1 MPHPSPCPIICHFRP
16 SPPGPD
22 HRRKDHVNR
31 LVPVLSLLLLS
42 VPTTVMAQNWADET
56 PTLAGG
62 RVTLGGEVT
71 VTASPEDDGRFNY
84 TDYERNALQLI
95 RVALTAAVRPV
106 ERVTLV
112 TELRAEGDTSGGQ
125 WTATPYALYVRV
137 RPWRDRPV
145 DFQAGRIP
153 PVFGVA
159 GRRAYANDNV
169 LIGYPLIWQYLTI
182 LRPDAVPANADEL
195 IYARNAGW
203 QSWYSVGA
211 SNYERGVPL
220 ATAFRYDTGVEARIG
235 DELSRLSVA
244 TALTAGTL
252 SSPGTGD
259 RSGGPQLSARVAVR
273 PTMGLVIGGSFAD
286 GDFLSNAAERDLPS
300 YSRGERYAQQSWGLD
315 AEYSRDHWLIRA
327 ETIAVRWA
335 LPYLDDPPIDEP
347 IMSAGI
353 SVEGRYRVAPGV
365 TLGARVDHIGFSEL
379 TGSHETLPWDAPVS
393 RVEGGIA
400 WTIARH
406 VTARFSVQYNHRQ
419 RGQVTSSTLPA
430 AQVSL
435 WF

>member
-1 MPHPSPCPIICHFRP
+1 
-16 SPPGPD
+16 
-22 HRRKDHVNR
+22 VNR
-31 LVPVLSLLLLS
+31 LLPALLLVLALPGIA
-42 VPTTVMAQNWADET
+42 VAQSWTDET
-56 PTLAGG
+56 PSLAGG

-106 ERVTLV
+106 ERITFVA
-112 TELRAEGDTSGGQ
+112 ELRAEGDTSGGP
-125 WTATPYALYVRV
+125 WSATPFAVYVRV
-137 RPWRDRPV
+137 RPWRDRPF
-145 DFQAGRIP
+145 DIQAGRIP

-211 SNYERGVPL
+211 GDYARGVPL
-220 ATAFRYDTGVEARIG
+220 ATAFHYDTGVEARFG
-235 DELSRLSVA
+235 DDLSRVSLA

-252 SSPGTGD
+252 SSPGTGA
-259 RSGGPQLSARVAVR
+259 RSGGPQLSARVAVV

-286 GDFLSNAAERDLPS
+286 GDFLSNAAERDLPPS
-300 YSRGERYAQQSWGLD
+300 LRSQRYGQQSWGFD
-315 AEYSRDHWLIRA
+315 AEYSRGYWLLRA
-327 ETIAVRWA
+327 EGIAVRWA
-335 LPYLDDPPIDEP
+335 LPYLYDPPIDDP
-347 IMSAGI
+347 ITSAGI
-353 SVEGRYRVAPGV
+353 SVEGRYRIAPGL

-393 RVEGGIA
+393 RIEAGLA

-406 VTARFSVQYNHRQ
+406 VTARFSVQHNHRD
-419 RGQVTSSTLPA
+419 RGPVTSSTLPA
-430 AQVSL
+430 VQVSL

>member
-1 MPHPSPCPIICHFRP
+1 
-16 SPPGPD
+16 
-22 HRRKDHVNR
+22 VNR
-31 LVPVLSLLLLS
+31 LLPALLLVLALPGIA
-42 VPTTVMAQNWADET
+42 VAQSWTDET
-56 PTLAGG
+56 PSLAGG
-62 RVTLGGEVT
+62 RVALGGEVT

-106 ERVTLV
+106 ERITFVA
-112 TELRAEGDTSGGQ
+112 ELRAEGDTSGGP
-125 WTATPYALYVRV
+125 WSATPFAVYVRV
-137 RPWRDRPV
+137 RPWRDRPF
-145 DFQAGRIP
+145 DIQAGRIP

-211 SNYERGVPL
+211 GDYARGVPL
-220 ATAFRYDTGVEARIG
+220 ATAFHYDTGVEARFG
-235 DELSRLSVA
+235 DDLSRVSLA

-252 SSPGTGD
+252 SSPGTGA
-259 RSGGPQLSARVAVR
+259 RSGGPQLSARVAVV

-286 GDFLSNAAERDLPS
+286 GDFLSNAAERDLPPS
-300 YSRGERYAQQSWGLD
+300 LRSQRYGQQSWGFD
-315 AEYSRDHWLIRA
+315 AEYSRGYWLVRA
-327 ETIAVRWA
+327 EGIAVRWA
-335 LPYLDDPPIDEP
+335 LPYLYDPPIDDP
-347 IMSAGI
+347 ITSAGI
-353 SVEGRYRVAPGV
+353 SVEGRYRIAPGL

-393 RVEGGIA
+393 RIEAGLA

-406 VTARFSVQYNHRQ
+406 VTARLSIQHNHRD
-419 RGQVTSSTLPA
+419 RGPVTSATLPA
-430 AQVSL
+430 VQVSL

>member
-1 MPHPSPCPIICHFRP
+1 
-16 SPPGPD
+16 
-22 HRRKDHVNR
+22 VNR
-31 LVPVLSLLLLS
+31 FAPALSLLLLS
-42 VPTTVMAQNWADET
+42 APAMVSGQTWTDET
-56 PTLAGG
+56 PSLAGG
-62 RVTLGGEVT
+62 RITLGGEIT
-71 VTASPEDDGRFNY
+71 VTASPDDDGRFNY

-137 RPWRDRPV
+137 RPWRDRPI
-145 DFQAGRIP
+145 DIQAGRIP

-203 QSWYSVGA
+203 RSGYSVGA
-211 SNYERGVPL
+211 SAYERGVPL

-235 DELSRLSVA
+235 DDLSRVSVA

-252 SSPGTGD
+252 SSPGTGA

-273 PTMGLVIGGSFAD
+273 PTMGLVLGGSFAD
-286 GDFLSNAAERDLPS
+286 GDFLSNAAERDLPADS
-300 YSRGERYAQQSWGLD
+300 LGQRYAQQSWGID
-315 AEYSRDHWLIRA
+315 AEYSRDHWLVRV
-327 ETIAVRWA
+327 EGIAVRWA
-335 LPYLDDPPIDEP
+335 LPNLADPPIEDP
-347 IMSAGI
+347 ITSAGI
-353 SVEGRYRVAPGV
+353 SVEGRYRIAPGV

-379 TGSHETLPWDAPVS
+379 TGRYETLPWDAPVS
-393 RVEGGIA
+393 RIEGGIA

-406 VTARFSVQYNHRQ
+406 VTARFSVQHNHRQ
-419 RGQVTSSTLPA
+419 RGPVMSSTLPA

>member
-1 MPHPSPCPIICHFRP
+1 
-16 SPPGPD
+16 
-22 HRRKDHVNR
+22 VNR
-31 LVPVLSLLLLS
+31 LLPALLLVL
-42 VPTTVMAQNWADET
+42 VLPAIAVAQGWTDET
-56 PTLAGG
+56 PSLAGG

-106 ERVTLV
+106 ERITFV
-112 TELRAEGDTSGGQ
+112 TELRAEGDTSGGP
-125 WTATPYALYVRV
+125 WSATPFAVYVRV
-137 RPWRDRPV
+137 RPWRDRPF
-145 DFQAGRIP
+145 DIQAGRIP

-203 QSWYSVGA
+203 RSWYSVG
-211 SNYERGVPL
+211 SSDYDRGVPM
-220 ATAFRYDTGVEARIG
+220 ATAYRYDTGVEARLG
-235 DELSRLSVA
+235 SDLNRVSVA
-244 TALTAGTL
+244 AALTAGTL

-259 RSGGPQLSARVAVR
+259 RNGGPQWSARVAVR

-286 GDFLSNAAERDLPS
+286 GDFLSDAAERDLPPTS
-300 YSRGERYAQQSWGLD
+300 QSQRYAQQSWGFD
-315 AEYSRDHWLIRA
+315 AEYSRGYWLVRA
-327 ETIAVRWA
+327 EGIAVRWA
-335 LPYLDDPPIDEP
+335 LPYLSDPPIDDP
-347 IMSAGI
+347 ITSAGI
-353 SVEGRYRVAPGV
+353 SVEGRYRVAPGL

-379 TGSHETLPWDAPVS
+379 TGSHETLPWDAPIS
-393 RVEGGIA
+393 RIEAGLA

-406 VTARFSVQYNHRQ
+406 VTARVSVQHNHRD

-430 AQVSL
+430 VQVSL

>member
-1 MPHPSPCPIICHFRP
+1 
-16 SPPGPD
+16 
-22 HRRKDHVNR
+22 VNR
-31 LVPVLSLLLLS
+31 LLPALLLVLALPGIA
-42 VPTTVMAQNWADET
+42 VAQSWTDET
-56 PTLAGG
+56 PSLAGG
-62 RVTLGGEVT
+62 RVALGGEVT

-106 ERVTLV
+106 ERITFVA
-112 TELRAEGDTSGGQ
+112 ELRAEGDTSGGP
-125 WTATPYALYVRV
+125 WSATPFAVYVRV
-137 RPWRDRPV
+137 RPWRDRPF
-145 DFQAGRIP
+145 DIQAGRIP

-211 SNYERGVPL
+211 GDYARGVPL
-220 ATAFRYDTGVEARIG
+220 ATAFHYDTGVEARFG
-235 DELSRLSVA
+235 DDLSRVSLA

-252 SSPGTGD
+252 SSPGTGA
-259 RSGGPQLSARVAVR
+259 RSGGPQLSARVAVV

-286 GDFLSNAAERDLPS
+286 GDFLSNAAERDLPPS
-300 YSRGERYAQQSWGLD
+300 LRSQRYGQQSWGFD
-315 AEYSRDHWLIRA
+315 AEYSRGYWLVRA
-327 ETIAVRWA
+327 EGIAVRWA
-335 LPYLDDPPIDEP
+335 LPYLYDPPIDDP
-347 IMSAGI
+347 ITSAGI
-353 SVEGRYRVAPGV
+353 SVEGRYRIAPGL

-393 RVEGGIA
+393 RIEAGLA

-406 VTARFSVQYNHRQ
+406 VTARFSVQHNHRD
-419 RGQVTSSTLPA
+419 RGPVTSSTLPA
-430 AQVSL
+430 VQVSL

>member
-1 MPHPSPCPIICHFRP
+1 
-16 SPPGPD
+16 
-22 HRRKDHVNR
+22 VNR
-31 LVPVLSLLLLS
+31 LVPILLLALS
-42 VPTTVMAQNWADET
+42 MPTRALAQSWTDET

-62 RVTLGGEVT
+62 RVTLGGELT

-95 RVALTAAVRPV
+95 RIALTAAVRPV

-112 TELRAEGDTSGGQ
+112 TELRAEGDTSGGE

-137 RPWRDRPV
+137 RPWRDRPI
-145 DFQAGRIP
+145 DIQAGRIP

-211 SNYERGVPL
+211 GNYARGVPL
-220 ATAFRYDTGVEARIG
+220 ATAFRYDTGVEARFG
-235 DELSRLSVA
+235 DDVSRISLA

-252 SSPGTGD
+252 SSPGTD
-259 RSGGPQLSARVAVR
+259 TRSGGPQVSSRLAVR
-273 PTMGLVIGGSFAD
+273 PTMGLVLGASFAD
-286 GDFLSNAAERDLPS
+286 GDFLSDAAERELPS
-300 YSRGERYAQQSWGLD
+300 YSRGERYSQRSWGFD
-315 AEYSRDHWLIRA
+315 AEYSRDHWLVRA
-327 ETIAVRWA
+327 EGIAVRYT
-335 LPYLDDPPIDEP
+335 LPYLEDPPIDEP
-347 IMSAGI
+347 ITSNGI
-353 SVEGRYRVAPGV
+353 SVEGRYRIVPGV
-365 TLGARVDHIGFSEL
+365 TVGARVDRIGFSEL
-379 TGSHETLPWDAPVS
+379 TGRYQTLPWDAPVS
-393 RVEGGIA
+393 RVEAGVA

-406 VTARFSVQYNHRQ
+406 VTARVSIQHNRRD
-419 RGQVTSSTLPA
+419 RGRVTSATLPA
-430 AQVSL
+430 VQVSL

>member
-1 MPHPSPCPIICHFRP
+1 M
-16 SPPGPD
+16 
-22 HRRKDHVNR
+22 NR
-31 LVPVLSLLLLS
+31 LVLILSLLLSAPNAVL
-42 VPTTVMAQNWADET
+42 AQTWADET
-56 PTLAGG
+56 PSLAGG
-62 RVTLGGEVT
+62 RVTLGGEFT
-71 VTASPEDDGRFNY
+71 ITASPEDDGRFNY
-84 TDYERNALQLI
+84 TDYERNALQLV
-95 RVALTAAVRPV
+95 RVALTAAVRPI
-106 ERVTLV
+106 ERVTIV

-137 RPWRDRPV
+137 RPWRDRPI
-145 DFQAGRIP
+145 DIQAGRIP

-211 SNYERGVPL
+211 SDYERGVPL
-220 ATAFRYDTGVEARIG
+220 ATAFRYDTGVEVRVG
-235 DELSRLSVA
+235 SDLSRVSVA

-252 SSPGTGD
+252 SSPGTGT

-273 PTMGLVIGGSFAD
+273 PTMGLVVGGSFAD
-286 GDFLSNAAERDLPS
+286 GDFLSNAAERELPA
-300 YSRGERYAQQSWGLD
+300 YSRSQRYAQQSWGLD
-315 AEYSRDHWLIRA
+315 AEYSRGHWLVRA
-327 ETIAVRWA
+327 EGIAVRWA
-335 LPYLDDPPIDEP
+335 LPYLNDPPIDEP
-347 IMSAGI
+347 ITSAGI

-379 TGSHETLPWDAPVS
+379 TGRHETLPWDAPVS
-393 RVEGGIA
+393 RIEGGIA
-400 WTIARH
+400 WTLARH
-406 VTARFSVQYNHRQ
+406 VTARFSVQHNRRQ
-419 RGQVTSSTLPA
+419 RGQVTSSNLPA

>member
-1 MPHPSPCPIICHFRP
+1 
-16 SPPGPD
+16 
-22 HRRKDHVNR
+22 VNR
-31 LVPVLSLLLLS
+31 LLPALLLVLALPGIA
-42 VPTTVMAQNWADET
+42 VAQSWTDET
-56 PTLAGG
+56 PSLAGG

-106 ERVTLV
+106 ERITFVA
-112 TELRAEGDTSGGQ
+112 ELRAEGDTSGGP
-125 WTATPYALYVRV
+125 WSATPFAVYVRV
-137 RPWRDRPV
+137 RPWRDRPF
-145 DFQAGRIP
+145 DIQAGRIP

-211 SNYERGVPL
+211 GDYARGVPL
-220 ATAFRYDTGVEARIG
+220 ATAFHYDTGVEARFG
-235 DELSRLSVA
+235 DDLSRVSLA

-252 SSPGTGD
+252 SSPGTGA
-259 RSGGPQLSARVAVR
+259 RSGGPQLSARVAVV

-286 GDFLSNAAERDLPS
+286 GDFLSNAAERDLPPS
-300 YSRGERYAQQSWGLD
+300 LRSQRYGQQSWGFD
-315 AEYSRDHWLIRA
+315 AEYSRGYWLVRA
-327 ETIAVRWA
+327 EGIAVRWA
-335 LPYLDDPPIDEP
+335 LPYLYDPPIDDP
-347 IMSAGI
+347 ITSAGI
-353 SVEGRYRVAPGV
+353 SVEGRYRIAPGL

-393 RVEGGIA
+393 RIEAGLA

-406 VTARFSVQYNHRQ
+406 VTARFSVQHNHRD
-419 RGQVTSSTLPA
+419 RGPVTSSTLPA
-430 AQVSL
+430 VQVSL

>member
-1 MPHPSPCPIICHFRP
+1 
-16 SPPGPD
+16 
-22 HRRKDHVNR
+22 VNR
-31 LVPVLSLLLLS
+31 LLPALLLVLALPGIA
-42 VPTTVMAQNWADET
+42 VAQSWTDET
-56 PTLAGG
+56 PSLAGG
-62 RVTLGGEVT
+62 RVALGGEVT

-106 ERVTLV
+106 ERITFVA
-112 TELRAEGDTSGGQ
+112 ELRAEGDTSGGP
-125 WTATPYALYVRV
+125 WSATPFAVYVRV
-137 RPWRDRPV
+137 RPWRDRPF
-145 DFQAGRIP
+145 DIQAGRIP

-211 SNYERGVPL
+211 GDYARGVPL
-220 ATAFRYDTGVEARIG
+220 ATAFHYDTGVEARFG
-235 DELSRLSVA
+235 DDLSRVSLA

-252 SSPGTGD
+252 SSPGTGA
-259 RSGGPQLSARVAVR
+259 RSGGPQLSARVAVV

-286 GDFLSNAAERDLPS
+286 GDFLSNAAERDLPPS
-300 YSRGERYAQQSWGLD
+300 LRSQRYGQQSWGFD
-315 AEYSRDHWLIRA
+315 AEYSRGYWLLRA
-327 ETIAVRWA
+327 EGIAVRWA
-335 LPYLDDPPIDEP
+335 LPYLYDPPIDDP
-347 IMSAGI
+347 ITSAGI
-353 SVEGRYRVAPGV
+353 SVEGRYRIAPGL

-393 RVEGGIA
+393 RIEAGLA

-406 VTARFSVQYNHRQ
+406 VTARFSVQHNHRD
-419 RGQVTSSTLPA
+419 RGPVTSSTLPA
-430 AQVSL
+430 VQVSL

>member
-1 MPHPSPCPIICHFRP
+1 
-16 SPPGPD
+16 
-22 HRRKDHVNR
+22 VNR
-31 LVPVLSLLLLS
+31 LVLIVSLLLVS
-42 VPTTVMAQNWADET
+42 TPAWCIAQTWTDET

-137 RPWRDRPV
+137 RPWRDRPI
-145 DFQAGRIP
+145 DIQAGRIP

-195 IYARNAGW
+195 IYARDAGW

-211 SNYERGVPL
+211 NNYERGVPL
-220 ATAFRYDTGVEARIG
+220 ATAFRYDTGVEVRVG
-235 DELSRLSVA
+235 DDLSRIAVA
-244 TALTAGTL
+244 TAVTAGTL
-252 SSPGTGD
+252 SSPGTGV
-259 RSGGPQLSARVAVR
+259 RSGGPQLSTRVAVR
-273 PTMGLVIGGSFAD
+273 PTIGLVLGGSFAD
-286 GDFLSNAAERDLPS
+286 GDFLSNAAERDLPA
-300 YSRGERYAQQSWGLD
+300 YSRTQRYAQQSWGAD
-315 AEYSRDHWLIRA
+315 AEYSRDHWLVRA
-327 ETIAVRWA
+327 EAIAVRWA

-347 IMSAGI
+347 ITSAGI

-365 TLGARVDHIGFSEL
+365 TVGARVDHIGFSTLAGKYE
-379 TGSHETLPWDAPVS
+379 SLPWDAPVS

-400 WTIARH
+400 WNIARH
-406 VTARFSVQYNHRQ
+406 VTARFSVQHNHRQ

>member
-1 MPHPSPCPIICHFRP
+1 
-16 SPPGPD
+16 
-22 HRRKDHVNR
+22 VNR
-31 LVPVLSLLLLS
+31 LLPTLLLVLALPGS
-42 VPTTVMAQNWADET
+42 AVAQSWTDET
-56 PTLAGG
+56 PSLAGG

-106 ERVTLV
+106 EQIALV
-112 TELRAEGDTSGGQ
+112 TELRAEGDTSGGP

-137 RPWRDRPV
+137 RPWRDRSF
-145 DFQAGRIP
+145 DIQAGRIP

-211 SNYERGVPL
+211 GNYARGVPL
-220 ATAFRYDTGVEARIG
+220 ATAFRYDTGVEARFG
-235 DELSRLSVA
+235 DDLSRVSVA

-259 RSGGPQLSARVAVR
+259 RSGGPQLSARIAVR
-273 PTMGLVIGGSFAD
+273 PTIGLVLGGSFAD
-286 GDFLSNAAERDLPS
+286 GDFLSNAAERELPPS
-300 YSRGERYAQQSWGLD
+300 LRSQRYAQQSWGFD
-315 AEYSRDHWLIRA
+315 AEYSRGYWLVRA
-327 ETIAVRWA
+327 EGIAVRWA
-335 LPYLDDPPIDEP
+335 LPYLYDPPIDDP
-347 IMSAGI
+347 VTSAGI
-353 SVEGRYRVAPGV
+353 SVEGRYRIAPGF
-365 TLGARVDHIGFSEL
+365 TIGARVDHIGFSEL

-393 RVEGGIA
+393 RIEAGLA

-406 VTARFSVQYNHRQ
+406 VTARLSVQHNHRD
-419 RGQVTSSTLPA
+419 RGPVTSATLPA
-430 AQVSL
+430 VQVSL

>member
-1 MPHPSPCPIICHFRP
+1 
-16 SPPGPD
+16 
-22 HRRKDHVNR
+22 VNR
-31 LVPVLSLLLLS
+31 LLPTLLLVLALPGIA
-42 VPTTVMAQNWADET
+42 VAQSWTDET
-56 PTLAGG
+56 PSLAGG

-95 RVALTAAVRPV
+95 RVGLTAAVRPV
-106 ERVTLV
+106 EQIALV
-112 TELRAEGDTSGGQ
+112 TELRAEGDTSGGP

-137 RPWRDRPV
+137 RPWRDRSF
-145 DFQAGRIP
+145 DIQAGRIP

-211 SNYERGVPL
+211 GNYARGVPL
-220 ATAFRYDTGVEARIG
+220 ATAFRYDTGVEARFG
-235 DELSRLSVA
+235 DDLSRVSVA

-252 SSPGTGD
+252 SSPGTGA

-273 PTMGLVIGGSFAD
+273 PTMGLVLGGSFAD
-286 GDFLSNAAERDLPS
+286 GDFLSNAAERDLPPS
-300 YSRGERYAQQSWGLD
+300 LRSRRYAQQSWGFD
-315 AEYSRDHWLIRA
+315 AEYSRGYWLVRA
-327 ETIAVRWA
+327 EGIAVRWA
-335 LPYLDDPPIDEP
+335 LPYLYDPPIDDP
-347 IMSAGI
+347 VTSAGI
-353 SVEGRYRVAPGV
+353 SVEGRYRIAPGV
-365 TLGARVDHIGFSEL
+365 TIGARVDHIGFSEL

-393 RVEGGIA
+393 RIEAGLA

-406 VTARFSVQYNHRQ
+406 VTARLSVQHNHRD
-419 RGQVTSSTLPA
+419 RGPVMSATLPA
-430 AQVSL
+430 VQVSL